1 MPAGEWPP
9 PRGSAMQSQA
19 DVLSYLNRVRLFD
32 RLQAVK
38 LENKV
43 LRQVSADYK
52 RVKRVFGP
60 EQVKAAVQADKQ
72 REKAEKAHKRSRR
85 AFSRDGR

>member
-1 MPAGEWPP
+1 MVCRDFILPEICKPCLILFL
-9 PRGSAMQSQA
+9 RN
-19 DVLSYLNRVRLFD
+19 LFYLT
-32 RLQAVK
+32 

-72 REKAEKAHKRSRR
+72 REQAEKAHKRSRR
-85 AFSRDGR
+85 SFSRDGR